1 MYPALAIAD
10 EIKALNPETEIAFAG
25 TKARMEWRVVP
36 SAGYS
41 IFPIPAASIRRP
53 FWNSSNLL
61 LPIKMILCL
70 IASWKILRK
79 FKPDVV
85 VGTGGYVTGPLC
97 LVAALSGTAVAIQEQ
112 NAYAGITNRILGRVA
127 TVVFVAFAA
136 AAAFFPK
143 EKCVFFGNPT
153 RRVLQESI
161 SRDLALG
168 NFFKNVEM
176 MNVDGN
182 GSEKEVIVVIGGS
195 LGARVINQAVAGMVI
210 EMLERYPKRYF
221 IWQTGVANFH
231 AIRTSVGCHP
241 RLALLP

>member
-10 EIKALNPETEIAFAG
+10 EIKALNPAAEIAFVG
-25 TKARMEWRVVP
+25 TKERMEWRVVP

-41 IFPIPAASIRRP
+41 ISPIPAASIRRP
-53 FWNSSNLL
+53 FWNPSNLL
-61 LPIKMILCL
+61 LPIKLILCL

-85 VGTGGYVTGPLC
+85 VGTGGYVSGPLC

-112 NAYAGITNRILGRVA
+112 NAYAGIANRILGRVA

-136 AAAFFPK
+136 ASAFFPK
-143 EKCVFFGNPT
+143 EKCVFIGNPT
-153 RRVLQESI
+153 RRVFQESI

-168 NFFKNVEM
+168 FFFKNVEM
-176 MNVDGN
+176 MNVDGD
-182 GSEKEVIVVIGGS
+182 GSDKEVIVVIGGS
-195 LGARVINQAVAGMVI
+195 LGARVINQAVAGMVV
-210 EMLERYPKRYF
+210 EMLERYPKRHF

-231 AIRTSVGCHP
+231 ATRTSVGCHP

>member
-1 MYPALAIAD
+1 VYPALAIAD

-25 TKARMEWRVVP
+25 TKERMEWRVVP

-53 FWNSSNLL
+53 FWNPSNLL
-61 LPIKMILCL
+61 LPIKLILCL

-85 VGTGGYVTGPLC
+85 VGTGGYVSGPLC

-112 NAYAGITNRILGRVA
+112 NAYAGITNRLLGRVA

-136 AAAFFPK
+136 ASAFFPK
-143 EKCVFFGNPT
+143 EKCVFIGNPT

-168 NFFKNVEM
+168 NFFKNV
-176 MNVDGN
+176 DGD
-182 GSEKEVIVVIGGS
+182 GSDKEVIVVIGGS
-195 LGARVINQAVAGMVI
+195 LGARAINQAVAGMVV
-210 EMLERYPKRYF
+210 EMLERYPKRYCV
-221 IWQTGVANFH
+221 WQTGVANFH
-231 AIRTSVGCHP
+231 ATRTSVGCHP

>member
-1 MYPALAIAD
+1 M
-10 EIKALNPETEIAFAG
+10 
-25 TKARMEWRVVP
+25 
-36 SAGYS
+36 
-41 IFPIPAASIRRP
+41 
-53 FWNSSNLL
+53 
-61 LPIKMILCL
+61 
-70 IASWKILRK
+70 
-79 FKPDVV
+79 V
-85 VGTGGYVTGPLC
+85 VGTGGYVSGPLC

-143 EKCVFFGNPT
+143 EKCVFIGNPT
-153 RRVLQESI
+153 RRVLEECI
-161 SRDLALG
+161 PRDLALR
-168 NFFKNVEM
+168 NFFKNMEA

-210 EMLERYPKRYF
+210 KMLERYPKRYF
-221 IWQTGVANFH
+221 IWQTGVANFD
-231 AIRTSVGCHP
+231 ATRTSVGYHP